1 MSQQAHVQHGN
12 FGKRRVG
19 IKAPYFDGT
28 QPCAQ
33 TDPELFFP
41 ETAGE
46 SNKIKRVV
54 KQICGHCEFQTECL
68 EYALVNEVVGIWGG
82 MLDSERRVIKRHKR
96 LSA

>member
-1 MSQQAHVQHGN
+1 MSLQAHVQHGD
-12 FGKRRVG
+12 FGKQKAG

-41 ETAGE
+41 ENAGE
-46 SNKIKRVV
+46 ANRTKRVV
-54 KQICGHCEFQTECL
+54 KQICGHCEFQADCL
-68 EYALVNEVVGIWGG
+68 EYGLTHDVFGIWGG
-82 MLDSERRVIKRHKR
+82 MLDSERRMMKRKR